1 MSSAITSRQTCTAGI
16 RIVSWNVR
24 GAPDKIKR
32 RSSLR
37 QAKRYGGDILMLQ
50 ETHLL
55 GTKVPCLLRYGFA
68 QAFHAGFTRGSRGVA
83 ILVHKRVPYLHNK
96 SWVDT
101 QGRYLFIQGT
111 IYGEQIT
118 LGSIYAP
125 PRPYLGLWLSA
136 C

>member
-1 MSSAITSRQTCTAGI
+1 
-16 RIVSWNVR
+16 
-24 GAPDKIKR
+24 
-32 RSSLR
+32 
-37 QAKRYGGDILMLQ
+37 MLQ